1 MATIRCISVI
11 HRQPINIKSVMIEN
25 SFRYGVSLFEHEH
38 EYEHDTMTCAKL
50 LALGYDEG
58 PGRCLREPSKPTKF
72 PVVPIFL
79 KTQFQTVLSL
89 NDRQQNLYMKL

>member
-58 PGRCLREPSKPTKF
+58 RGVASENPQNPLS
-72 PVVPIFL
+72 FL
-79 KTQFQTVLSL
+79 
-89 NDRQQNLYMKL
+89 